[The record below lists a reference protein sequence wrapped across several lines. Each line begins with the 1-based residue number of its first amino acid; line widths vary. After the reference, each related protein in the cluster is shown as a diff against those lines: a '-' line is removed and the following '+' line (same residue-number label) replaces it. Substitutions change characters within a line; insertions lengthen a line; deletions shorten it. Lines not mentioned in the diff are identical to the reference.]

1 MSGFRDMGDIEA
13 LEAIPLTERGLPAST
28 YEMIREGA
36 AQNPAATA
44 LIFFLQ
50 GTAYQRSARYTFRQV
65 ITNIDTAAN
74 LFQSLGV
81 TASDTISLILP
92 NVPEMLWSLWGG
104 EVVGAVNPINP
115 LLEPD
120 AIRDILLA
128 VQPRVLVT
136 LAPFPHTDIW
146 EKVAGIAEQIPSLR
160 TILRVDLRR
169 YLPGWMQP
177 LARFSR
183 AQRSLQK
190 RLGQID
196 VLDFGDAMRR
206 APGRPLRNAR
216 TIGPDTISAYFHTG
230 GTTGIP
236 KIAPHTHGNDVFDA
250 WAASQNVALGPGK
263 TQFCGLPLFHVNSY
277 IVSSLIPWSRGATV
291 VLGAPGGFRG
301 EGVIPNFWKIVE
313 RYRINFFSG
322 VPTVFSALNAV
333 PVSTSDVRS
342 LEYAICGAAPMPPEV
357 FREFEQRTGLRIL
370 EGYGLTEGACVSS
383 VNPADGER
391 RVGSIGLRLPYQ
403 EMKSVVLEDGRY
415 VRDCTVDEVG
425 AIIIRGPNVFA
436 GYTLAEQNKGLW
448 IETGDGGGRWLN
460 TGDLGRRDQDGYFW
474 LTGRT
479 KELIIRGG
487 HNIDPQVIEHALY
500 QHPAVLL
507 AAAVGR
513 PDARLGEVPVAYVQ
527 LKRRATSSEEE
538 LLAFAEAH
546 IGERAAV
553 PKRIHIVTDVPITA
567 VGKIF
572 KPALIQQEI
581 EDALAHAVMA
591 VPGVA
596 RCRVAV
602 SSDKVH
608 GRKAFV
614 EVTPATGVQHDALQ
628 ADVAQALGQY
638 TTLCELTVHD
648 SRSAGDTDE
657 TSAAITNQ

>member
-1 MSGFRDMGDIEA
+1 MRDIEA
-13 LEAIPLTERGLPAST
+13 LEAVPLTERGLPAST
-28 YEMIREGA
+28 YDMIRQGA
-36 AQNPAATA
+36 AQNPDATA

-50 GTAYQRSARYTFRQV
+50 GTAYARAASYTFRQV
-65 ITNIDTAAN
+65 IANIDTAAN

-81 TASDTISLILP
+81 SADDTVSLILP
-92 NVPEMLWSLWGG
+92 NVPEMLWNIWGG
-104 EVVGAVNPINP
+104 EKACAVNPINP

-128 VQPRVLVT
+128 AQPRVLVT

-169 YLPGWMQP
+169 YLPGWMRP
-177 LARFSR
+177 LAGLSG
-183 AQRSLQK
+183 AQRKLQR
-190 RLGQID
+190 RLGHID
-196 VLDFGDAMRR
+196 VLDFGAALRR
-206 APGRPLRNAR
+206 APRRPAVSQGSGRV
-216 TIGPDTISAYFHTG
+216 TGPDTISAYFHTG

-250 WAASQNVALGPGK
+250 WAASQNVEMGPG
-263 TQFCGLPLFHVNSY
+263 TTLFCGLPMFHVNSY
-277 IVSSLIPWSRGATV
+277 LVSSLIPWSRGATV
-291 VLGAPGGFRG
+291 VLGTPGGFRG

-313 RYRINFFSG
+313 HYHVNRFSG

-333 PVSTSDVRS
+333 PIGASDVRS
-342 LEYAICGAAPMPPEV
+342 LEYAICGAAPMPPQV

-403 EMKSVVLEDGRY
+403 EMKAVMLEDGRY
-415 VRDCTVDEVG
+415 VRDCAVDEVG
-425 AIIIRGPNVFA
+425 VIIIRGPNVFP
-436 GYTLAEQNKGLW
+436 GYTLAEQNQGLW

-460 TGDLGRRDQDGYFW
+460 TGDLGRQDQDGYFW
-474 LTGRT
+474 LTGRK

-487 HNIDPQVIEHALY
+487 HNIDPQVIEHVLH

-527 LKRRATSSEEE
+527 LKPGATCNEEE
-538 LLAFAEAH
+538 LLAFAQAH

-553 PKRIHIVTDVPITA
+553 PKRIHVVATLSTTA

-572 KPALIQQEI
+572 KPALVQREI
-581 EDALAHAVMA
+581 EDALTREVSAIH
-591 VPGVA
+591 GVA
-596 RCRVAV
+596 SWHVTV
-602 SSDKVH
+602 SADKLR
-608 GRKAFV
+608 GLKALV
-614 EVTPATGVQHDALQ
+614 EVTPATGVTSDTLR
-628 ADVAQALGQY
+628 ADVARALGQY
-638 TTLCELTVHD
+638 ATPYEL
-648 SRSAGDTDE
+648 
-657 TSAAITNQ
+657 AIREPVPSDVGR